1 MGLFN
6 SLKDNLSSFSGE
18 QFIRKAVDKYGELQ
32 DFNLNSSSKTMF
44 LKILLKGETQPVEI
58 KVTRYAV
65 NEENGKT
72 YVKIFDAETSRE
84 WMTLL
89 AKEYLIT
96 QKFEIPENYSSIAK
110 KFL

>member
-32 DFNLNSSSKTMF
+32 DFKLNSSSKTMF
-44 LKILLKGETQPVEI
+44 LKILLNGETQPVEI
-58 KVTRYAV
+58 KVNKYSL
-65 NEENGKT
+65 NEENGRAF
-72 YVKIFDAETSRE
+72 VRVSDVETSRE
-84 WMTLL
+84 WMTQL
-89 AKEYLIT
+89 AKDYLL
-96 QKFEIPENYSSIAK
+96 QQRFEIPQAYISVAK